1 MRHLVPRLG
10 FVSAELSRLGLR
22 RNVERDLELRELIG
36 DRPHFRVSGHYGG
49 HSEQSYALFD
59 VDLAFAL
66 AKQFD
71 QECIL
76 IREVDGSCYLKYC
89 YCGSEEFMG
98 RWSECTSR
106 PEGDHSEIDGRY
118 FQVIR

>member
-22 RNVERDLELRELIG
+22 RNVERDLELRELIA
-36 DRPHFRVSGHYGG
+36 
-49 HSEQSYALFD
+49 YALFD

-76 IREVDGSCYLKYC
+76 IREADGSCYLKYC